1 MSRFLV
7 ALLALLMSAPLVPS
21 TASAV
26 SAPTAEEYGV
36 VLNLSGRQRMLSQ
49 KMSKEMMLIAL
60 GVDAQKNLAELEKTA
75 ALFDRTLK
83 GLRDGDK
90 ELRLPPTADE
100 RIRRQLDT
108 TERVWREYQATVKGV
123 LARGSV
129 TAEDVAVI
137 DVKSVELVEEM
148 NRCVNLYERDAS
160 RSQLKSDPGLA
171 VSINLSGKQRMLS
184 QKMSKEF
191 LLVAYGQKDE
201 ENKLN
206 LLETFTLFERTLAGL
221 KDGDP
226 TLDLPGTKPEEI
238 RKQLDAVRVLW
249 EGFKPLMEKGAYG
262 GKGAI
267 TKAMIEEVA
276 RKNLPLLVEMNKAV
290 EMYERE
296 AAK

>member
-1 MSRFLV
+1 
-7 ALLALLMSAPLVPS
+7 
-21 TASAV
+21 
-26 SAPTAEEYGV
+26 
-36 VLNLSGRQRMLSQ
+36 
-49 KMSKEMMLIAL
+49 
-60 GVDAQKNLAELEKTA
+60 
-75 ALFDRTLK
+75 
-83 GLRDGDK
+83 
-90 ELRLPPTADE
+90 
-100 RIRRQLDT
+100 
-108 TERVWREYQATVKGV
+108 
-123 LARGSV
+123 
-129 TAEDVAVI
+129 
-137 DVKSVELVEEM
+137 M

-191 LLVAYGQKDE
+191 LLVAYGQREE

-267 TKAMIEEVA
+267 TKAMTEEVA